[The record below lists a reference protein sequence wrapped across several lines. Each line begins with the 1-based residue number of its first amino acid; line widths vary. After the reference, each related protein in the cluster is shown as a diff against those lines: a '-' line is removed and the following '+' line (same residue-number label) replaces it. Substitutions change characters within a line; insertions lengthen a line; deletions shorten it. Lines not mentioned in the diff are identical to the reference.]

1 MINSVSR
8 ATHSQPAAQPALAS
22 QKAPQSKAP
31 APPDTITISAAKQ
44 IVQEAIETS
53 FPTTREAASGDN
65 QAKRLLAR
73 EAASKHLR
81 SSLGHNKIKVDYGVP

>member
-22 QKAPQSKAP
+22 QKAPQLKAP
-31 APPDTITISAAKQ
+31 APPDTVTISAAKQ

-53 FPTTREAASGDN
+53 SRRPWEAASGDH

-73 EAASKHLR
+73 EAA
-81 SSLGHNKIKVDYGVP
+81 IKVATK

>member
-1 MINSVSR
+1 MINSVSS

-31 APPDTITISAAKQ
+31 APPYTVTRSAAKQ

-53 FPTTREAASGDN
+53 PPMTREAASGDN
-65 QAKRLLAR
+65 QAKRLLAG
-73 EAASKHLR
+73 EAAAKAPTR
-81 SSLGHNKIKVDYGVP
+81 